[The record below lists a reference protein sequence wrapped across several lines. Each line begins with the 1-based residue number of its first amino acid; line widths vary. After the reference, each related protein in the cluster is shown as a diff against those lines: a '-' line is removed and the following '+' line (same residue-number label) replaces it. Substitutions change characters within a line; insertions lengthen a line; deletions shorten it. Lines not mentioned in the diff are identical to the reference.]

1 MAPRVRLLWREHRHD
16 AGDPH
21 LSQTLHP
28 VKILARTERGD
39 LDRSRIAAGFSCDLA
54 EFRQDLGNI
63 AAGRGNPTIAIADC
77 AACAVREHPVRHLR
91 SDSAVGIQTGT
102 WRAHRGRRVLRLGHA
117 HAAPNSWRRH

>member
-28 VKILARTERGD
+28 VKILAQTERGD

-63 AAGRGNPTIAIADC
+63 AAGRGMSAGTAFPRKVAKSEH
-77 AACAVREHPVRHLR
+77 VRNLK
-91 SDSAVGIQTGT
+91 
-102 WRAHRGRRVLRLGHA
+102 
-117 HAAPNSWRRH
+117 